1 MLGRIAV
8 HLGAD
13 SGCDRRIEVAIK
25 LATEQ
30 RAEIVGVYPFDVTI
44 QQGYSGTALPSE
56 VTTMIRERL
65 QADRTQTK
73 EKFIKATDE
82 AGIKAHW
89 RTPKGSI
96 DEVLALHAR
105 YARLLVMSKAED
117 ALSTASPI
125 AANLPESVIMSAGR
139 PVLMVPA
146 VGNIATIGERVLFC
160 WDKKREAARAFADAA
175 PFLSKAK
182 ELVVLAIDEDTDY
195 LRDQDIL
202 ERDFADLCA
211 SLGYPAPKMLLRSSK
226 GIGVGNVILNTS
238 TDYGSDLVVMGAY
251 GHSRMRQWIMGGA
264 SKTIL
269 SSMTVPVLMSH

>member
-89 RTPKGSI
+89 RTPKGPI

-125 AANLPESVIMSAGR
+125 ANLPESVIMSAGR
-139 PVLMVPA
+139 P
-146 VGNIATIGERVLFC
+146 
-160 WDKKREAARAFADAA
+160 W
-175 PFLSKAK
+175 
-182 ELVVLAIDEDTDY
+182 
-195 LRDQDIL
+195 
-202 ERDFADLCA
+202 
-211 SLGYPAPKMLLRSSK
+211 
-226 GIGVGNVILNTS
+226 
-238 TDYGSDLVVMGAY
+238 
-251 GHSRMRQWIMGGA
+251 
-264 SKTIL
+264 
-269 SSMTVPVLMSH
+269 